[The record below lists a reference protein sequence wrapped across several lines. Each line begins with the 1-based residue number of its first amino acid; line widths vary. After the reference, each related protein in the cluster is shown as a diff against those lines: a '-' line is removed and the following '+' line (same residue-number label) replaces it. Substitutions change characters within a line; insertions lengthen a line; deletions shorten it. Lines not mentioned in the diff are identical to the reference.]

1 MVWDALTLLWRHY
14 NVLIWY
20 RQMKPFRLELFINI
34 VLNISGDD
42 LVTQGA
48 ISSHVIDLFV

>member
-20 RQMKPFRLELFINI
+20 RQSKPFRLELFINI
-34 VLNISGDD
+34 VLTISGGD